1 MGVVLGINPFDEPN
15 VKESKDNTAKVLKTF
30 EEKGS
35 LPEELMLV
43 NDGTLSASMHI
54 GTAKLKIKS
63 SEKIGVDDL
72 LEGFLM
78 LRTKGD
84 YFAIMAYIDSDEKNK
99 KLLNKI
105 RELLRKSMKSA
116 VTVGFGPRFLHSTG
130 QFHKGG
136 PDKGMF
142 IQFVIDDKND
152 LPIPERNYSFGILK
166 NAQAIGDYESL
177 VKWKRRV
184 LKVNLGND
192 VQEGLKR
199 FYGYLKSV
207 V

>member
-1 MGVVLGINPFDEPN
+1 
-15 VKESKDNTAKVLKTF
+15 
-30 EEKGS
+30 
-35 LPEELMLV
+35 
-43 NDGTLSASMHI
+43 MHI
-54 GTAKLKIKS
+54 GSAKLKIKS
-63 SEKIGVDDL
+63 TEKIGVDDL

-78 LRTKGD
+78 LKTKGD
-84 YFAIMAYIDSDEKNK
+84 YFALMAYIDSDSKNK
-99 KLLNKI
+99 KLLNKV
-105 RELLRKSMKSA
+105 RELIRKSMKSA

-142 IQFVIDDKND
+142 IQFVTEDKND
-152 LPIPERNYSFGILK
+152 LVIPGKNYSFGTLK

-184 LKVNLGND
+184 LKVNLGSH
-192 VQEGLKR
+192 VQEGLKK
-199 FYGYLKSV
+199 FCGYLKRV